1 MNAINLK
8 NFFWIKNLFGKNI
21 KYFISFLSQEE
32 FCQDV
37 FCAVFEDGRDEVD
50 FTQNTISPENG
61 DFA

>member
-1 MNAINLK
+1 L
-8 NFFWIKNLFGKNI
+8 KNI
-21 KYFISFLSQEE
+21 KYFIFFLSQEE